1 MGIIISKGSGLNDN
15 MWKDTGTVVTS
26 WMVDADKEQTRDDE
40 QVKSIF
46 KVEESNKW
54 AEKSSGITSMG
65 DFEATAEGENAPLDS
80 IQEGFPK
87 LIEHTAFMKKLV
99 ITAEMK
105 EDNKMQD
112 MMNQVKGF
120 MHAYKRSRAKFATA
134 AFVGGIT
141 GSFTFGGKTFD
152 ATTGDAL
159 SLFNTA
165 HIGKKSGVA
174 TQSNKFSNELGS
186 NATMLYTLAN
196 IGRNFRNDSG
206 EKCGYN
212 FDTIYIPANRPA
224 MEDLL
229 KRIIHSDQ
237 IVGSANNDVNTQKN
251 QWKLRVLTYWDAA
264 TDTNPYIIGSS
275 DMQADFA
282 PSIFYDRIPL
292 TVKDSINN
300 DNFNLEFVGRARFS
314 CGFRDWRH
322 VIIGGVAGGTTLS

>member
-54 AEKSSGITSMG
+54 AEKSSGVTSMG
-65 DFEATAEGENAPLDS
+65 DFMATAEGENAPLDS

-134 AFVGGIT
+134 GLVGGIT

-152 ATTGDAL
+152 ATTGDGL

-165 HIGKKSGVA
+165 HLGKKAGVA

-196 IGRNFRNDSG
+196 IGRNFKNDSG

-292 TVKDSINN
+292 TVRDSIDN
-300 DNFNLEFVGRARFS
+300 DTYNLEFVGRARFS
-314 CGFRDWRH
+314 LGFRDWRH
-322 VIIGGVAGGTTLS
+322 LIIGGVAGGTTLS